1 MLKVRNLPNKINF
14 ILTKFLLK
22 KIKEFKK
29 VLKDILSFYLQ
40 QVKNKYLKNNKICKH
55 NHKIVLYFEF
65 LNYIII
71 L

>member
-1 MLKVRNLPNKINF
+1 MLKVRNQPNKINF

-40 QVKNKYLKNNKICKH
+40 QAKNKYLKNNKICKL

-65 LNYIII
+65 LI
-71 L
+71 